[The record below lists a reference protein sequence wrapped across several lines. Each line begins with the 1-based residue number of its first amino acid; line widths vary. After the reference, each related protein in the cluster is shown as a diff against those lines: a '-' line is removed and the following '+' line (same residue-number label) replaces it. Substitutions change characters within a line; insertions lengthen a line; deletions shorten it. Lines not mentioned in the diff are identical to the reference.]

1 MYAEMAQFYDELT
14 TDVPYTAMAEYIETL
29 FLKYGGKKPSLLLE
43 LACGTG
49 SMTREMAK
57 KGYDMIAVDYS
68 SDMLTL
74 AREKLD
80 DIAPQP
86 LLLCQ
91 RMEELNLY
99 GTVDGVIS
107 CLDSVNYLSSQ
118 KALEQAFERVG
129 LFLEEGGLF
138 IFDLHTEYK
147 LSRLAK
153 ETYVRETE
161 NVLCLWQTE
170 WNEANRLARF
180 DLDFFVR
187 EQDERYRRFSETHI
201 ERAHTLEEIDQA
213 LSKGGMTRLSALGE
227 KKLRFQKE
235 TDDRIYIVAQKTETK
250 G

>member
-180 DLDFFVR
+180 DLDFCQRTRRTVQTLFR
-187 EQDERYRRFSETHI
+187 NPYR
-201 ERAHTLEEIDQA
+201 AGTLWKK
-213 LSKGGMTRLSALGE
+213 LTKHPSGMTRLSALGE